1 MLISYI
7 LCFAVALLIHELGH
21 LAAARVCSVSVSE
34 FGLGW
39 GPQIFGFKMGEVEY
53 KLHALPIGAYVR
65 LDMAELQRRPLS
77 QQVLMLMAGINV
89 NLIASVLTMGTS
101 FSTMNLL
108 LASTNLLPLYQQDGW
123 KCGMVMLRALMRRKS
138 AMVEWTFTI
147 AGSGISLALFAAY
160 ALRHVWRAHS

>member
-39 GPQIFGFKMGEVEY
+39 GPKIFGFKVGEVEY

-77 QQVLMLMAGINV
+77 QQVLILMAGINV
-89 NLIASVLTMGTS
+89 NLIASVLTLGTS
-101 FSTMNLL
+101 FSAMNLL

>member
-1 MLISYI
+1 MLISYV

-39 GPQIFGFKMGEVEY
+39 GPKIFGFKVGEVEY

-77 QQVLMLMAGINV
+77 QQVLILMAGINV

-101 FSTMNLL
+101 FSSMNLL

-123 KCGMVMLRALMRRKS
+123 KCGMVMLRALIRRKS
-138 AMVEWTFTI
+138 AIVEWTFTI